1 MQEKEAGRT
10 GSVQDTKDEQR
21 VWYFA
26 YGSNMSPITLRRRRL
41 QYYNPP
47 MSTKVDK

>member
-1 MQEKEAGRT
+1 MGKGKDAG
-10 GSVQDTKDEQR
+10 SKQADTKEEQR

-41 QYYNPP
+41 QYYPPP
-47 MSTKVDK
+47 MEKT